1 MYIFNETRGEE
12 LPPAAPRLYSEK
24 KTRFDIVLLEPC
36 CEINGDYSLHF
47 RIFYLFIFFLP
58 SLLCALEK
66 QNPRGGCGINMF
78 NCLFSH

>member
-24 KTRFDIVLLEPC
+24 KTRFDIVLLKPC

-47 RIFYLFIFFLP
+47 RIFIFCHRF
-58 SLLCALEK
+58 CVHWGEK
-66 QNPRGGCGINMF
+66 SPRRMWD
-78 NCLFSH
+78 